1 MHSRVK
7 PTSMPAMLRL
17 GLFLVALLFAPAAW
31 AAPPTLGYALIDG
44 GTGKLLAQSHPDTA
58 MIPASV
64 AKLPTAV
71 VALATLGP
79 DFRFRTRLVAT
90 GAKAGGSWTGDLYL
104 VGGGDP
110 MLSADHLRQL
120 AETLVAQGVS
130 RVQGRFFYDE
140 GALPHLPRID
150 SSQPESV
157 PYNPGISAL
166 SVNFN
171 RLIAAWVKAKDG
183 SLRLEVTSPAAVNT
197 LPTPWIGI
205 HANPLPQP
213 PAPMQRDDG
222 VAGEGW
228 LYAPGLLEPK
238 GMVNLPV
245 ADAGRNTAE
254 LFRAVAAKAGLT
266 VTEPRAGRVPPTA
279 PVIATVESPTLAEIL
294 RLALRYSN
302 NMTAELVGLAAS
314 TRMAGLPPA
323 NLAQSAALHIDWLK
337 HAAPQVD
344 WRGFSLPNHS
354 GLTPQGRATPRQLA
368 ELVRLSGAD
377 LQGLMKVMASDG
389 ENAGIEGKTG
399 TMYFA
404 VSLAGQIR
412 RADAAPLYFAI
423 MLVDWQARAAQEAL
437 PMVRPAGPPPGAVAW
452 RDRARKTIKTLTQD
466 WQQGKW

>member
-1 MHSRVK
+1 MK
-7 PTSMPAMLRL
+7 PTSMPAMLR
-17 GLFLVALLFAPAAW
+17 FALLALAALLSATTAAR
-31 AAPPTLGYALIDG
+31 AAPPVVGYALIDG
-44 GTGKLLAQSHPDTA
+44 GTGKLLAQSNPDLP

-64 AKLPTAV
+64 AKLPTAI
-71 VALATLGP
+71 VALSTLGP
-79 DFRFRTRLVAT
+79 DYRFVTRLVAT
-90 GAKAGGSWTGDLYL
+90 GAKAGPSWTGDLYL

-110 MLSADHLRQL
+110 LLSADNLRQL
-120 AETLVAQGVS
+120 AETLVSQGVT
-130 RVQGRFFYDE
+130 RVNGRFFYDE
-140 GALPHLPRID
+140 GALPRLPRID
-150 SSQPESV
+150 ASQPESV

-171 RLIAAWVKAKDG
+171 RLIAGWTRAKDG
-183 SLRLEVTSPAAVNT
+183 SMRIEVTSPAAVNT
-197 LPTPWIGI
+197 LPTPWIGML
-205 HANPLPQP
+205 ANPLPAA
-213 PAPMQRDDG
+213 APMQRDPS
-222 VAGEGW
+222 VHEGW

-245 ADAGRNTAE
+245 ADAGLNAAL

-266 VTEPRAGRVPPTA
+266 VTEPRPGRVPPTA
-279 PVIATVESPTLAEIL
+279 PVIAAVESQPLAEIV

-302 NMTAELVGLAAS
+302 NMTAELIGLAAS
-314 TRMAGLPPA
+314 TRMAGAPPA
-323 NLAQSAALHIDWLK
+323 TLAQSAALHTDWLK

-344 WRGFSLPNHS
+344 WRGFVLPNHS
-354 GLTPQGRATPRQLA
+354 GLTPAGRATPRQLA

-377 LQGLMKVMASDG
+377 LQGLMKSMATDG

-412 RADAAPLYFAI
+412 RPDNAPLYFAV